1 MERITSTPLPLGWPG
16 RVVIAEPVPIVRAGV
31 NEMSLR
37 GTTPALSRTFWPV
50 YLIPP
55 NARQEGEPVICLSQC
70 IQYRRDKP
78 KVQAKQ
84 SQGAQLKP
92 MDNCPAQVVP
102 LDISHVTGIL
112 SGANVSRQ
120 DHKASV
126 TVRLT
131 ACCAA
136 PSRPA
141 GASSSS
147 RAWKYA
153 ASRLERKRPRG
164 PPPSPRVVVRLC
176 GRSPPPA
183 KQTEPEEGAPQKHQR
198 SGLRDAVRK
207 ILAAR
212 YWRTRRSGGRR

>member
-126 TVRLT
+126 TARLT

-153 ASRLERKRPRG
+153 ASRLERNGGPEDRRRPR
-164 PPPSPRVVVRLC
+164 
-176 GRSPPPA
+176 
-183 KQTEPEEGAPQKHQR
+183 E
-198 SGLRDAVRK
+198 
-207 ILAAR
+207 
-212 YWRTRRSGGRR
+212 

>member
-1 MERITSTPLPLGWPG
+1 MSFGKIGPSFTRI
-16 RVVIAEPVPIVRAGV
+16 
-31 NEMSLR
+31 
-37 GTTPALSRTFWPV
+37 FWPV

-102 LDISHVTGIL
+102 PDISHVTGVL

-131 ACCAA
+131 ASCAA

-153 ASRLERKRPRG
+153 ASRLERNGGPEDRRRPRE
-164 PPPSPRVVVRLC
+164 VVVRLC

-183 KQTEPEEGAPQKHQR
+183 KQTEPEKGAPQKHQR

>member
-1 MERITSTPLPLGWPG
+1 VSFGKIGPSFTRI
-16 RVVIAEPVPIVRAGV
+16 
-31 NEMSLR
+31 
-37 GTTPALSRTFWPV
+37 FWPV
-50 YLIPP
+50 CLIPP

-102 LDISHVTGIL
+102 PDISHVTGVL

-131 ACCAA
+131 ASCAA

-147 RAWKYA
+147 RARKVRRQS
-153 ASRLERKRPRG
+153 SRKKRRPRR
-164 PPPSPRVVVRLC
+164 PPPPPTVVVRLC

-212 YWRTRRSGGRR
+212 YWRTRRSSGRR